1 VPEAATL
8 RDLVFAGA
16 ALHDAVERAD
26 AEVAGDTA
34 RLAALLG
41 CFPAAVRYPA
51 PQDAGPPDPASPGP
65 DSPGPGSPNDELP
78 APAVSVRSRP
88 L

>member
-8 RDLVFAGA
+8 DDLVFAGA

-26 AEVAGDTA
+26 TVVAGDTE
-34 RLAALLG
+34 RLAALLR

-51 PQDAGPPDPASPGP
+51 PQDPGPPDPVSPGL
-65 DSPGPGSPNDELP
+65 GSPNAELP
-78 APAVSVRSRP
+78 DPAVSAGSRRG
-88 L
+88 